1 MRLGVLLQGM
11 GAHAAAGV
19 GVLSELERRGI
30 SPVAVCGMHAG
41 AWPAALY
48 MAGYGASR
56 MDAALSQASRMG
68 ERMLEPALFARSVLR
83 GGKGALC
90 AGAHMQRLLSAQAG
104 ERVMAL
110 CPHGGLFLCRSAR
123 SGRRVIFATQAYMQE
138 PGDIVTMQATLA
150 FAARA
155 AMAYPPFLTPLEWM
169 GAPLLPDNDAAFACR
184 QLFALGAQRV
194 LVVTPVPSPR
204 HAPDAL
210 EMAALCALREEA
222 LPKHAAQLMVTM
234 PEDAGALS
242 LAKLKP
248 CAQAGSSAARA
259 QLDRVFEQL
268 GMAFCRVLPF
278 PRASG
283 GR

>member
-1 MRLGVLLQGM
+1 MRLGVLLQGI

-30 SPVAVCGMHAG
+30 LPYAICGMHAG
-41 AWPAALY
+41 AWPAALH
-48 MAGYGASR
+48 MAGYGAAR
-56 MDAALSQASRMG
+56 MDAALLQASRMG
-68 ERMLEPALFARSVLR
+68 ERMLTPALFPRAVLR
-83 GGKGALC
+83 GGRIALS
-90 AGAHMQRLLSAQAG
+90 GGTHMQRLLSAQAG

-110 CPHGGLFLCRSAR
+110 CPHIGLFLCRSAHG
-123 SGRRVIFATQAYMQE
+123 GRRVIFATQAYRQE

-169 GAPLLPDNDAAFACR
+169 GAPLVPDNDTAFACS
-184 QLFALGAQRV
+184 QLLALGAQRV

-204 HAPDAL
+204 RTPDAL
-210 EMAALCALREEA
+210 EMAALCALREET
-222 LPKHAAQLMVTM
+222 LPGHAAQLCVTM
-234 PEDAGALS
+234 PDDAGALS
-242 LAKLKP
+242 LSKLKS
-248 CAQAGSSAARA
+248 CAQAGNSVARA

-283 GR
+283 GQ